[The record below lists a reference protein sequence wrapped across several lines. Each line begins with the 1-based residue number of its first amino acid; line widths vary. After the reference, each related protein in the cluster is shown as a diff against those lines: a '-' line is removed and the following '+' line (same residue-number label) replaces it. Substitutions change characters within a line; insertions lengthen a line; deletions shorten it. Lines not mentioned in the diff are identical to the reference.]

1 MEMIDDSYRTKD
13 SRSDPKLMK
22 FMGEML
28 KLCNLNVLLTTGK
41 QNEPKKKEIPLHVL
55 QHLAFAQ

>member
-1 MEMIDDSYRTKD
+1 
-13 SRSDPKLMK
+13 MK

-28 KLCNLNVLLTTGK
+28 KLRNLNVLLTTGK